1 VAALWHTIGQLPD
14 AFTPPNAPTTSP
26 TPAMFRPIGNCSS
39 VVGRA
44 QDGRRALGSLAGRTI
59 VVTGAS
65 KGIGAATA
73 ALLASRGAHVIAHY
87 ASDRAGAAAA
97 LAGAPRARAKLI
109 QADFGDPAAAGPF
122 WAAAEAWRGRVDV
135 LVNNAAVMRL
145 GGGIEAAD
153 DAWDAVWDEALRVNL
168 LAPARLMRAA
178 VRHFLARG
186 GGTLITLSS
195 WVVHRG
201 ASMPDGL
208 AYAASKAAL
217 AAATKTIARAY
228 ARQGVLAYCVAPG
241 VVRTR
246 MSEDSAAVLGGE
258 AAVSAGLAMGEWVPP
273 EEVAAVIAFLA
284 EGRVRHLTG
293 ATLDVNGASYV
304 R

>member
-1 VAALWHTIGQLPD
+1 MG
-14 AFTPPNAPTTSP
+14 
-26 TPAMFRPIGNCSS
+26 
-39 VVGRA
+39 GR
-44 QDGRRALGSLAGRTI
+44 AGRTI
-59 VVTGAS
+59 GVTGAS

-73 ALLASRGAHVIAHY
+73 ALLAGRGAHVIAHY
-87 ASDRAGAAAA
+87 ASDRAGAEAAV
-97 LAGAPRARAKLI
+97 AGVPPERVKLLRS
-109 QADFGDPAAAGPF
+109 DFGDPATAQPF
-122 WAAAEAWRGRVDV
+122 WDEAQAWRGRVDV

-145 GGGIEAAD
+145 GGGIEAPED
-153 DAWDAVWDEALRVNL
+153 DWDAVWDQAIRVNL

-178 VRHFLARG
+178 VRHFLALG

-208 AYAASKAAL
+208 AYAATKAAL
-217 AAATKTIARAY
+217 TAATKTIARAY

-273 EEVAAVIAFLA
+273 EEVAEVIAFLA
-284 EGRVRHLTG
+284 QGRVRHLTG
-293 ATLDVNGASYV
+293 ATIDVNGASYV

>member
-1 VAALWHTIGQLPD
+1 MGELT
-14 AFTPPNAPTTSP
+14 
-26 TPAMFRPIGNCSS
+26 
-39 VVGRA
+39 
-44 QDGRRALGSLAGRTI
+44 GRTI

-73 ALLASRGAHVIAHY
+73 ALLAGRGAHVIAHY
-87 ASDRAGAAAA
+87 ASDRAGAEAAV
-97 LAGAPRARAKLI
+97 AGVPPERVKLL
-109 QADFGDPAAAGPF
+109 QSDFGDPAAAQPF
-122 WAAAEAWRGRVDV
+122 WDEAQAWRGRVDV

-145 GGGIEAAD
+145 GGGIEAPED
-153 DAWDAVWDEALRVNL
+153 DWDAVWDQAIRVNL

-178 VRHFLARG
+178 VRHFLAQG

-208 AYAASKAAL
+208 AYAATKAAL
-217 AAATKTIARAY
+217 TAATKTIARAY

-273 EEVAAVIAFLA
+273 EEVAEVIAFLA
-284 EGRVRHLTG
+284 QGRVRHLTG
-293 ATLDVNGASYV
+293 ATIDVNGASYV

>member
-1 VAALWHTIGQLPD
+1 MGELT
-14 AFTPPNAPTTSP
+14 
-26 TPAMFRPIGNCSS
+26 
-39 VVGRA
+39 
-44 QDGRRALGSLAGRTI
+44 GRTI
-59 VVTGAS
+59 IVTGAS
-65 KGIGAATA
+65 RGIGAATA
-73 ALLASRGAHVIAHY
+73 ALLAGRGAHVIAHY
-87 ASDRAGAAAA
+87 GSDRAGAEAAV
-97 LAGAPRARAKLI
+97 AGVPAERVKLI
-109 QADFGDPAAAGPF
+109 QSDFSDPAAAEPF
-122 WAAAEAWRGRVDV
+122 WAEAEGWRGRVDV

-145 GGGIEAAD
+145 GADVEASDEDWHAI
-153 DAWDAVWDEALRVNL
+153 WDEAIRVNL
-168 LAPARLMRAA
+168 LAPARLARAA
-178 VRHFLARG
+178 VRHFLSQG
-186 GGTLITLSS
+186 GGALITLSS

-208 AYAASKAAL
+208 AYAATKAAM

-273 EEVAAVIAFLA
+273 EEVAEVIAFLA
-284 EGRVRHLTG
+284 AGRVRHLTG
-293 ATLDVNGASYV
+293 ATIDVNGASYV

>member
-1 VAALWHTIGQLPD
+1 V
-14 AFTPPNAPTTSP
+14 
-26 TPAMFRPIGNCSS
+26 
-39 VVGRA
+39 
-44 QDGRRALGSLAGRTI
+44 
-59 VVTGAS
+59 
-65 KGIGAATA
+65 
-73 ALLASRGAHVIAHY
+73 
-87 ASDRAGAAAA
+87 
-97 LAGAPRARAKLI
+97 KLI
-109 QADFGDPAAAGPF
+109 RCDFGDPAAAEPF
-122 WAAAEAWRGRVDV
+122 WEEAQSWRGRVDV

-145 GGGIEAAD
+145 GGGIEAAED
-153 DAWDAVWDEALRVNL
+153 DWHAVWDEAIRVNL
-168 LAPARLMRAA
+168 LAPARLTRAA
-178 VRHFLARG
+178 VRHFLAQG

-208 AYAASKAAL
+208 AYAATKAAM

-258 AAVSAGLAMGEWVPP
+258 AAVTAGLAMGEWVPP
-273 EEVAAVIAFLA
+273 EEVAEVIAFLA
-284 EGRVRHLTG
+284 HGRVRHLTG
-293 ATLDVNGASYV
+293 ATIDVNGASYV

>member
-1 VAALWHTIGQLPD
+1 MGDLT
-14 AFTPPNAPTTSP
+14 
-26 TPAMFRPIGNCSS
+26 
-39 VVGRA
+39 
-44 QDGRRALGSLAGRTI
+44 GRTI

-65 KGIGAATA
+65 KGIGAATTR
-73 ALLASRGAHVIAHY
+73 LLASRGAHVIAHY

-97 LAGAPRARAKLI
+97 LAGAPPARVKLI
-109 QADFGDPAAAGPF
+109 RADFGDPAAAGPF
-122 WAAAEAWRGRVDV
+122 WAEAVAWRGRIDV

-145 GGGIEAAD
+145 GGGIEAQD
-153 DAWDAVWDEALRVNL
+153 DVWDAVWDEALRVNL
-168 LAPARLMRAA
+168 LAPARLARAA
-178 VRHFLARG
+178 VRHFLTQG

-217 AAATKTIARAY
+217 AAFTKTIARTY
-228 ARQGVLAYCVAPG
+228 GRQGVLAYCVAPG

-258 AAVSAGLAMGEWVPP
+258 AAVSAGLALGEWVPP
-273 EEVAAVIAFLA
+273 EEIAEVVAFLA
-284 EGRVRHLTG
+284 QGRVRHLTG
-293 ATLDVNGASYV
+293 ATIDVNGASYV